1 MVVSLNS
8 FGRDFDGGLYVSTG
22 SGREYI
28 GKKKCAH
35 NAPLMMAIGVN
46 AGP

>member
-28 GKKKCAH
+28 GKK
-35 NAPLMMAIGVN
+35 NARTMP
-46 AGP
+46 P